1 MKEAKSKFLRL
12 PFFRDMTNMT
22 KEVIEAGKYVEL
34 TYKVIDQNSGGVLT
48 MIEYPLG
55 YVHGTNEILAPPV
68 MAELEGK
75 SVNEVI
81 EVPID
86 CNQLYGPRDES
97 LVITDRIQNVPEEYR
112 EVGTA
117 ILMENEQ
124 GKTKSFLVTRVDA
137 KSVTID
143 GNNPLCGREVI
154 FRLEIL
160 MVRDAT
166 EEEIAFGGKIEDGPD
181 LDGVEGVTPV
191 PIN

>member
-1 MKEAKSKFLRL
+1 MTGLTDMSKEI
-12 PFFRDMTNMT
+12 
-22 KEVIEAGKYVEL
+22 IEDGKYVEL
-34 TYKVIDQNSGGVLT
+34 TYKVIDHSSGAVLT

-68 MAELEGK
+68 MAELQGK
-75 SVNEVI
+75 SADDVI

-124 GKTKSFLVTRVDA
+124 GQTKSFLVTRVDA

-160 MVRDAT
+160 LVRDAT
-166 EEEIAFGGKIEDGPD
+166 EEEIAFGGKVEEGPD
-181 LDGVEGVTPV
+181 LDGVTQV